1 MFIEF
6 MCMFHAINQL
16 MFVAVHEQNMFYLF
30 RQKGS
35 KAWIAFR
42 EPGEFQL
49 SNSFYCY
56 KLMCSYLVAWIVLS
70 FILLLVFVIYWLK
83 VISFWC
89 FLWCQIGTHLLGSEL
104 NLLSHLRLLN
114 LVFLLSIN
122 VMCHSILK

>member
-56 KLMCSYLVAWIVLS
+56 KLMCMLFGCLDCIKFYPFACFCYLLAESYQFLMFSLMSNRNSLV
-70 FILLLVFVIYWLK
+70 
-83 VISFWC
+83 
-89 FLWCQIGTHLLGSEL
+89 
-104 NLLSHLRLLN
+104 RL
-114 LVFLLSIN
+114 
-122 VMCHSILK
+122 